1 MSEDTSEAVT
11 PRVAQRP
18 LTPSQRAATEDL
30 GPLAAKLRVVQ
41 ASDDELEARRRFELT
56 GPPPARETSQY
67 VVRRR
72 ISPRWRR
79 QYTMLSLSADLLIA
93 MVGAVIGMSLRT
105 PVEDLRLA
113 LPFAVAF
120 VVALT
125 LGRVYEHRFV
135 GSGFAEYHRLAISG
149 LALVAATTVAG
160 YALQAPVRGLVLI
173 GAPLAVIVS
182 LLWHLVARQL
192 LFALRRRG
200 LCAQRVVVIGTE
212 RSVAEI
218 IRRLRREPHSGVSV
232 VAACVSRS
240 SANEIE
246 GIPVAGTPDE
256 ALGVLRRHYGDTI
269 LLTAWSDVS
278 ETDLRRLS
286 WDLEGSGAQL
296 LVAPRLTEVA
306 VPRMHI
312 QTIGGLPLLYVDEPE
327 FTGLRRVAKG
337 GLDLGLALLALAL
350 LSPVML
356 AVAVA
361 IRLDS
366 PGPVL
371 FRQVRIGRDSKPFQ
385 MTKFRSMHVDA
396 EERLTQLVHL
406 NQHGEGPLFKMRE
419 DPRVTRVGAVLR
431 RFSLDELPQL
441 FDVLR
446 RRMSLVGPRPPLPRE
461 VEAYEDDVRRR
472 LLVKPGITGLWQVSG
487 RSDLTW
493 DESVRLDLSYV
504 ENWSLG
510 LDLSIIA
517 RTVVAVLARRGAY

>member
-1 MSEDTSEAVT
+1 MSEDQSDAVSS
-11 PRVAQRP
+11 RAVARS
-18 LTPSQRAATEDL
+18 LTPTQRAASEDHSS
-30 GPLAAKLRVVQ
+30 LAAKLRVVQ
-41 ASDDELEARRRFELT
+41 ASDDDLDARRRFEIAASA
-56 GPPPARETSQY
+56 PERDPAEY

-79 QYTMLSLSADLLIA
+79 QYTTLCVTADLVFA
-93 MVGAVIGMSLRT
+93 MVGATVGMTARG
-105 PVEDLRLA
+105 EDLRFA
-113 LPFAVAF
+113 LPFACLF
-120 VVALT
+120 VIVLT

-135 GSGFAEYHRLAISG
+135 GAGFEEYRRLAGAG
-149 LALVAATTVAG
+149 LAFVAVTTFTA
-160 YALQAPVRGLVLI
+160 YALQAPFRGLVLL
-173 GAPLAVIVS
+173 GAPIALTCSLVS
-182 LLWHLVARQL
+182 HAVARQL
-192 LFALRRRG
+192 LFVLRRRG
-200 LCAQRVVVIGTE
+200 LCAQRVVVIGSE
-212 RSVAEI
+212 RSVESI
-218 IRRLRREPHSGVSV
+218 IRALRREPHSGVCV
-232 VAACVSRS
+232 VAACVRRS
-240 SANEIE
+240 EQGEIE
-246 GIPVAGTPDE
+246 GVPVAGTPDQ
-256 ALGVLRRHYGDTI
+256 ALGVLRRHYGDTL

-312 QTIGGLPLLYVDEPE
+312 QTIGGLPLLHVDEPE

-337 GLDLGLALLALAL
+337 ALDLGLGLLAL
-350 LSPVML
+350 VML
-356 AVAVA
+356 APVMAAVAIA

-366 PGPVL
+366 RGPVL
-371 FRQVRIGRDSKPFQ
+371 FRQVRIGKDSKPFL
-385 MTKFRSMHVDA
+385 MTKFRSMYVDA
-396 EERLTQLVHL
+396 EERLTQLSHL
-406 NQHGEGPLFKMRE
+406 NEHGEGPLFKMRE
-419 DPRVTRVGAVLR
+419 DPRVTRIGAVLR

-441 FDVLR
+441 FDVLA

-493 DESVRLDLSYV
+493 EESVRLDLSYV